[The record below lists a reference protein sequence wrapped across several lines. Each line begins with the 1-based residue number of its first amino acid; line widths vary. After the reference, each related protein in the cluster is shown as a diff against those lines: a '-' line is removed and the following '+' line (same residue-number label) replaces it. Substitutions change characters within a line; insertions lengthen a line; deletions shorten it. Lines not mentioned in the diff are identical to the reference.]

1 MESVTHDTVYRIR
14 YSDTDTMGVVYYGNY
29 MRLFEIGRT
38 ELLRAAG
45 IPYVSF
51 EAEGLYLPV
60 LEAHASYE
68 APARYDDEIVISTSY
83 TPEHSAVLE
92 LVYHVY
98 RNGDTLVTGWTRHTF
113 VSAETFRPVRPPRRF
128 VDGIQQFLQQSKRI

>member
-1 MESVTHDTVYRIR
+1 MGTVTHDTTYRIR

-45 IPYVSF
+45 IAYATF

-60 LEAHASYE
+60 LEAHAQYH
-68 APARYDDEIVISTSY
+68 APARYDDEIVITTTY
-83 TPEHSAVLE
+83 TPSLSVVLE
-92 LVYHVY
+92 LHY
-98 RNGDTLVTGWTRHTF
+98 RVHRDGVTLVTGWTRHTF
-113 VSAETFRPVRPPRRF
+113 VSAATFRPGRQPRRF
-128 VDGIQQFLQQSKRI
+128 VEGIEKFLHQI

>member
-1 MESVTHDTVYRIR
+1 MTVTHDTVYRIR

-38 ELLRAAG
+38 ELLRAAD
-45 IPYVSF
+45 IPYASF

-60 LEAHASYE
+60 LEAHAEYL

-83 TPEHSAVLE
+83 TPEVSPVLD
-92 LVYHVY
+92 LRY
-98 RNGDTLVTGWTRHTF
+98 RIHRSGDTLVTGWTRHTF
-113 VSAETFRPVRPPRRF
+113 VSASTFRPVRPPRRF
-128 VDGIQQFLQQSKRI
+128 VEGIQQFLHKSNNV

>member
-1 MESVTHDTVYRIR
+1 MGTVTHDTTYRIR

-45 IPYVSF
+45 IAYATF

-60 LEAHASYE
+60 LEAHALYH
-68 APARYDDEIVISTSY
+68 APARYDDEIVITTTY
-83 TPEHSAVLE
+83 TPAPSAVLE
-92 LVYHVY
+92 LHYRVH

-113 VSAETFRPVRPPRRF
+113 VSATTFRPVRPPRRF
-128 VDGIQQFLQQSKRI
+128 VAGIEQFLHQT

>member
-1 MESVTHDTVYRIR
+1 MGTATHDTTYRIR

-45 IPYVSF
+45 IAYATF

-60 LEAHASYE
+60 LEAHAQYH
-68 APARYDDEIVISTSY
+68 APARYDDEIVITTTY
-83 TPEHSAVLE
+83 TPSLSVVLE
-92 LVYHVY
+92 LHY
-98 RNGDTLVTGWTRHTF
+98 RVHRDGVTLVTGWTRHTF
-113 VSAETFRPVRPPRRF
+113 VSAATFRPVRQPRRF
-128 VDGIQQFLQQSKRI
+128 VEGIEKFLHLT